1 MFDVRRSTALI
12 DRLEPNGVPS
22 TTVRRRV
29 ASARWHVPRTKR
41 RRAESERARKR
52 CAPAHDVRRSCAC
65 SGGSRAPT
73 PHRSHAA
80 GGQALD
86 VRIEARNDAGVEIVL
101 LLVCAEPEHAVLAAA
116 EKVAADLII
125 AGTEGRRNLARVFI
139 GSVAAGVV
147 RAAGVPVMTVHA

>member
-1 MFDVRRSTALI
+1 M
-12 DRLEPNGVPS
+12 
-22 TTVRRRV
+22 
-29 ASARWHVPRTKR
+29 
-41 RRAESERARKR
+41 
-52 CAPAHDVRRSCAC
+52 
-65 SGGSRAPT
+65 
-73 PHRSHAA
+73 
-80 GGQALD
+80 
-86 VRIEARNDAGVEIVL
+86 RIEARNDAGVEIVL